1 MTLDELKK
9 AIKDGEIDTVL
20 LVIADMEG
28 RLQGKRLTAAH
39 FLDDV
44 VEHGAEGCNY
54 LLAVDVDMDTVDGY
68 SMSSWS
74 RGYGDFV
81 MKPDFDTLRRIP
93 WHPATAL
100 LLADLEWLDGADVV
114 ASPRQIL
121 RKQLARLGE
130 RGWKAFAGTELE
142 FIVFNDTY
150 EEAAGKGYSDLV
162 PANLYNVDY
171 SMLGTAR
178 IEPLIRRIRNE
189 MMGAEMRVENSKG
202 ECNFGQHEINFHY
215 DQALA
220 TADDHVI
227 YKTGAKEIAA
237 QEGYSITY
245 MAKYN
250 EREGNSCHIH
260 CSLQHEGGG
269 NVFADDEAT
278 FDHFLAGQLA
288 SLRELTL
295 FFAPQVNSYKRFAA
309 GSFAPTAVAWG
320 NDNRTCSLRVVGHGQ
335 SKRLENRL
343 PGADVNPYLA
353 LAAIIAAGLHGIDNK
368 LELEPAFEGNA
379 YESDKPRV
387 PHTMYDARDLFGS
400 SAVAKEAFGDD
411 VVDHY
416 LNRARVEL
424 EAHESAVTDWERFRG
439 FERL

>member
-1 MTLDELKK
+1 
-9 AIKDGEIDTVL
+9 
-20 LVIADMEG
+20 
-28 RLQGKRLTAAH
+28 
-39 FLDDV
+39 
-44 VEHGAEGCNY
+44 
-54 LLAVDVDMDTVDGY
+54 
-68 SMSSWS
+68 
-74 RGYGDFV
+74 
-81 MKPDFDTLRRIP
+81 
-93 WHPATAL
+93 
-100 LLADLEWLDGADVV
+100 VV
-114 ASPRQIL
+114 ASPRLIL
-121 RKQLARLGE
+121 RKQLARLAE

-150 EEAAGKGYSDLV
+150 EEASAKGYRDLV

-171 SMLGTAR
+171 SILGTAR
-178 IEPLIRRIRNE
+178 IEPLLRRIRNE
-189 MMGAEMRVENSKG
+189 MMAAEMRVENSKG

-227 YKTGAKEIAA
+227 YKTGAKEIAS
-237 QEGYSITY
+237 QEGYAITY

-269 NVFADDEAT
+269 NVFADDEGT
-278 FDHFLAGQLA
+278 FDQFLAGQLA
-288 SLRELTL
+288 CLREMTL
-295 FFAPQVNSYKRFAA
+295 FFAPQINSYKRFAA

-353 LAAIIAAGLHGIDNK
+353 LAAMIAAGLHGIENE
-368 LELEPAFEGNA
+368 LTLEPAFEGNA
-379 YESDKPRV
+379 YESDMPRV
-387 PHTMYDARDLFGS
+387 PHTMYDARGLFGS
-400 SAVAKEAFGDD
+400 SAVAKEAFGEE

-416 LNRARVEL
+416 LNRARIEL
-424 EAHESAVTDWERFRG
+424 EAHEAAVTDWDRVRG